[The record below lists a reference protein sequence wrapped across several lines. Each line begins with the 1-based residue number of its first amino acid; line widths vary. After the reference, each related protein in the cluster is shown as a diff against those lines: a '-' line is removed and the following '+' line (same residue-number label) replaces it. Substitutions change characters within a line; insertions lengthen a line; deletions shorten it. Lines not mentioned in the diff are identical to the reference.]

1 MLKKEQLRQV
11 LHRNLQQIA
20 QPQHNDSLLYEE
32 YQQLKGRYERAYEKK
47 LQELNKS
54 KQEISDLSTTT
65 KTFANNTEK
74 SELWKRS
81 HSQHVRQI
89 VSFQPAAHRNSL
101 PKLRI
106 AQTPLKKVFIRKE
119 FYLTQKIEPFIY
131 NASQL
136 QEDSHLSAR
145 LPKPM
150 Q

>member
-74 SELWKRS
+74 SEL
-81 HSQHVRQI
+81 
-89 VSFQPAAHRNSL
+89 
-101 PKLRI
+101 
-106 AQTPLKKVFIRKE
+106 
-119 FYLTQKIEPFIY
+119 
-131 NASQL
+131 
-136 QEDSHLSAR
+136 
-145 LPKPM
+145 
-150 Q
+150 